1 MHDVARSIDLNADLG
16 EGLGADEALL
26 GIVTSANVACGFHA
40 GDVATM
46 RAACTGAVERRVA
59 IGAHVSYRDRDG
71 FGRRELGLAAS
82 TVGAEV
88 TEQILAL
95 AAIAATVGGSVAYV
109 KPHGALYHRAA
120 VDAECAGAIVSAIG
134 ASGGSL
140 AVLALP
146 GSQLLVRDAHG
157 RARCGAGGIR
167 RPRVRARTA
176 RSSRAARPVPC
187 STRTAP
193 WLRRCRLHAMARP
206 GAIDLCPRRHARC
219 GRDRAPRAAG
229 LEDAGIDV
237 RSFA

>member
-1 MHDVARSIDLNADLG
+1 MREVARSIDLNADLG

-40 GDVATM
+40 GDDATM
-46 RAACTGAVERRVA
+46 RAACTAAVERRVA

-82 TVGAEV
+82 TVDAEV

-95 AAIAATVGGSVAYV
+95 AAIAATAGGRVAYV

-120 VDAECAGAIVSAIG
+120 VDAECAGAIISAIG
-134 ASGGSL
+134 AVGGSL

-146 GSQLLVRDAHG
+146 GSQLLARAHMAGLDAVPEAFADRAYAPDGSLVPRGEPGAVLDADGAVAQALSIARDG
-157 RARCGAGGIR
+157 LQ
-167 RPRVRARTA
+167 A
-176 RSSRAARPVPC
+176 RSICVHGD
-187 STRTAP
+187 T
-193 WLRRCRLHAMARP
+193 P
-206 GAIDLCPRRHARC
+206 GAAAIARLVRR
-219 GRDRAPRAAG
+219 G